1 MIMSYSGKAGVGWE
15 VLGGLPTEQLSWEN
29 HLYLNLKEEPR
40 VKRMG
45 LGLGLG
51 SS

>member
-1 MIMSYSGKAGVGWE
+1 MSYSGKAGWSR
-15 VLGGLPTEQLSWEN
+15 LLSTGRTPDRAALLAE

-45 LGLGLG
+45 LGLGFG